1 MTWTRG
7 DTAVALVVSLAAVL
21 ASCRLADHTPTMS
34 GDASL
39 RTPFGH
45 PDLQGVWAL
54 QTLTPLQRPAEFAGR
69 ATLTEEEA
77 AKMEEDAARDRWTE
91 GTLADAVANRDLER
105 EGAIPSTS
113 DSTAAA
119 ASLAIAGFNKVWYER
134 GTSVTRTR
142 QTSLLIDPPDGR
154 MPPLT
159 PAGEQT
165 RVELLAAMEIP
176 AGPEDRSLPERCI
189 LGAHQG
195 PPMLP
200 GGYNNNIEIFQ
211 TPDHVVIH
219 REMVHEARI
228 IPLDG
233 RPHHPLR
240 QWRGTARGRWEGDT
254 LVVET
259 RNFIAQGAIQ
269 FFSGHGRLTGN
280 PDKNLVTVE
289 RFTRVDASAIR
300 YEATA
305 TDPTVWTTPWTIA
318 YDMEKKEGVEGLLF
332 EFACHEGNAGAGG
345 VPPTMV
351 NMLISA
357 RAREKAGAR
366 VRTP

>member
-1 MTWTRG
+1 MTWTTG
-7 DTAVALVVSLAAVL
+7 KTAFVVVVSLAAVL
-21 ASCRLADHTPTMS
+21 TSCRVEDQVPTA
-34 GDASL
+34 GGEAPL
-39 RTPFGH
+39 RTTFGH

-54 QTLTPLQRPAEFAGR
+54 QTLTPLQRPTEFAGR

-77 AKMEEDAARDRWTE
+77 AKIEEDAARDLHKE
-91 GTLADAVANRDLER
+91 ITLADAVANRKLER
-105 EGAIPSTS
+105 EGVMPSTS
-113 DSTAAA
+113 GSTSAA
-119 ASLAIAGFNKVWYER
+119 ASRAIGGYNKVWFDTA
-134 GTSVTRTR
+134 TSVTKTR

-159 PAGEQT
+159 PAGQKK

-189 LGAHQG
+189 KGSGQG
-195 PPMLP
+195 PPMMP
-200 GGYNNNIEIFQ
+200 GGYNKNIQIFQ

-219 REMVHEARI
+219 QEMIHEARI

-233 RPHHPLR
+233 RPHHSLR

-259 RNFIAQGAIQ
+259 RNYVGQGAIQ
-269 FFSGHGRLTGN
+269 FSFSLVGN
-280 PDKNLVTVE
+280 PDENLVTVE
-289 RFTRVDASAIR
+289 RFTRVDATTIR
-300 YEATA
+300 YEVTIN
-305 TDPTVWTTPWTIA
+305 DPTVWTTPWTIS
-318 YDMEKKEGVEGLLF
+318 YDIEKKEGLESLLF

-357 RAREKAGAR
+357 REREKAGAR
-366 VRTP
+366 VPTP